1 MKREDM
7 LCRVSGVLLKCADLI
22 FAALFA
28 FVVVRVTWN
37 TQSMIPGS
45 IGRYIT
51 MCFLWIILVGC
62 CVFLWRKLLRGKD
75 YKRRLL
81 LVAFALQAIYV
92 WAVYSQVDS
101 DAYVITYIA
110 YHFAQGDLAALEG
123 FWREYLAVYTNNI
136 PATAVL
142 TAVFSVWMPDTLEQT
157 WLLLSVI
164 AAVLSDIALLFIFK
178 LVKTVVNET
187 AAIVA
192 MVLAIASISL
202 SEPSTILYSDIMALW
217 TTPAALYA
225 ITRGRMGDKQYIGAA
240 GVLLAVGSWIKPQSL
255 IVTIAVG
262 IILILEWMGE
272 PGKEQRKLVGKRGA
286 LLVGCFLIVLLGLS
300 AITNAAVN
308 LIGKEY
314 VGQNEMPAIHFVAM
328 GLNPE
333 TNGAYSEDDVVDMKS
348 TVGHEAKMDLCR
360 SKISARLKD
369 MGLLGL
375 LRHIDGKLVH
385 GAGNGT
391 FTSGREWRGILLND
405 SLQAVRIQNWTVV
418 YETKFQEFTSV
429 WVQCGY
435 LFMLVLSLHSAIY
448 ALSDKRRET
457 EPTQWFLTNVCRIAM
472 IGTVLMLVVLERNLR
487 YMYAVLPCMVF
498 LTAYDLKKISDELR
512 QKRVP

>member
-202 SEPSTILYSDIMALW
+202 SEPSTILYWRYGPHLPHCMRSH
-217 TTPAALYA
+217 AA
-225 ITRGRMGDKQYIGAA
+225 
-240 GVLLAVGSWIKPQSL
+240 
-255 IVTIAVG
+255 
-262 IILILEWMGE
+262 EWGTSNT
-272 PGKEQRKLVGKRGA
+272 
-286 LLVGCFLIVLLGLS
+286 LGL
-300 AITNAAVN
+300 
-308 LIGKEY
+308 
-314 VGQNEMPAIHFVAM
+314 
-328 GLNPE
+328 
-333 TNGAYSEDDVVDMKS
+333 
-348 TVGHEAKMDLCR
+348 
-360 SKISARLKD
+360 
-369 MGLLGL
+369 
-375 LRHIDGKLVH
+375 
-385 GAGNGT
+385 
-391 FTSGREWRGILLND
+391 RESYW
-405 SLQAVRIQNWTVV
+405 Q
-418 YETKFQEFTSV
+418 
-429 WVQCGY
+429 
-435 LFMLVLSLHSAIY
+435 
-448 ALSDKRRET
+448 
-457 EPTQWFLTNVCRIAM
+457 
-472 IGTVLMLVVLERNLR
+472 
-487 YMYAVLPCMVF
+487 
-498 LTAYDLKKISDELR
+498 
-512 QKRVP
+512 